1 MISVMIY
8 DKKEVNMNL
17 KIYLVKKKISI
28 TDFSKELGCS
38 RGHLTGVVNGK
49 IRIGSS
55 LAQLI
60 ELKTNGEVKAD
71 DLMKGE

>member
-1 MISVMIY
+1 MIY

-28 TDFSKELGCS
+28 TNFSKELGCS